1 MVAFERGGQRFVLI
15 ANSNRGVMLMRASD
29 IDRSEPLAAAATR
42 ETPITGTPYVPLPLS
57 GVMQLELL
65 DPERI
70 IMVVRDLEDGSVN
83 LQSFPTKYL

>member
-1 MVAFERGGQRFVLI
+1 
-15 ANSNRGVMLMRASD
+15 
-29 IDRSEPLAAAATR
+29 
-42 ETPITGTPYVPLPLS
+42 
-57 GVMQLELL
+57 MQLELL